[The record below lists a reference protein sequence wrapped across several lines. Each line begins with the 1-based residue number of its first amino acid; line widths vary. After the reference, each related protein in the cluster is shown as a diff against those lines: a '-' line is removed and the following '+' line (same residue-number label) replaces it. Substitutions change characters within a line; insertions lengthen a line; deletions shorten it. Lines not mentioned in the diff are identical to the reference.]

1 MTALLWTAIAGLV
14 ALLAVRLPRVALRAA
29 FAVAVVLAAVLLAVG
44 GPDRAAAP
52 WLLLVAASGVLVPR
66 LRATLPG
73 RRGAAPRA
81 RRTGAAGG
89 GSRRGATRTAAE
101 RARRAGAA
109 AAFGGRDLPG
119 YTVVEK
125 VGAGGMATVYR
136 ARRDADGRE
145 VALKIPMEA
154 YAEDEAFLR
163 RFHRE
168 AEIAQ
173 RLDHPNVVTTFDHG
187 AVGTQHYMAMEFV
200 EGRSLEAILEGGPLA
215 PTAFADLAKPV
226 VSALQAIH
234 AAGVVHRDVK
244 PSNVLVAG
252 GTLRDER
259 PHVPPGA
266 VRLMDFG
273 IAGTTVL
280 SRLTVTGARVG
291 TPVYMSPEQAQG
303 ETMDARSDVYSLGL
317 VFYEMLTG
325 TTAFEGA
332 YETVVHQQVHRT
344 PPPPRQRSVRIP
356 PALDALVMRMI
367 AKDPADRPDLD
378 EVLAVLLD
386 EGAWGAGLDADVGF
400 RLWTVLE
407 VREGVVRT
415 WTPDGHLLAGVADVA
430 PDALSSVPR
439 DLAVDGTGRAYALRV
454 ERTSAPGAAGTAGD
468 AVVVLDGVG
477 GIAGT
482 RAPLGDDA
490 EAVQRPVRLAV
501 TDDGEVR
508 LLDAASGRVVRY
520 APDGAYAGAFAL
532 RGTPRTPSTL
542 QATADGGTLVF
553 DAGRRDV
560 QRYDAEGRFVTRWA
574 FRVEEGRDELRE
586 LDGAYE
592 DASGTLYVGDATAG
606 RIRSV
611 GGDGRL
617 GRTFTYQPRRGESR
631 AGILDLAVD
640 DRGRLYAARR
650 GGTVV
655 RRFAFDGTLEATLD
669 LHAPLV
675 RFVGE
680 RRGSA

>member
-1 MTALLWTAIAGLV
+1 MNALLWTAIAALV
-14 ALLAVRLPRVALRAA
+14 AVVAVRLPRAALRAA
-29 FAVAVVLAAVLLAVG
+29 FTAALALAGVLLAVG
-44 GPDRAAAP
+44 GPDRAAGP
-52 WLLLVAASGVLVPR
+52 WLLLLAASGLLLPQGR
-66 LRATLPG
+66 LARLG
-73 RRGAAPRA
+73 RRAPAPEGRA
-81 RRTGAAGG
+81 TGAARRAPG
-89 GSRRGATRTAAE
+89 GSGARRTAAE
-101 RARRAGAA
+101 RARRSEAA

-119 YTVVEK
+119 YTILEK

-136 ARRDADGRE
+136 ATRDADGRE

-187 AVGTQHYMAMEFV
+187 AVATQHYMAMEFV
-200 EGRSLEAILEGGPLA
+200 EGRSLEALLEAGPLSA
-215 PTAFADLAKPV
+215 TAFADVAKPV

-244 PSNVLVAG
+244 PSNVLVEG
-252 GTLRDER
+252 GELREGR

-273 IAGTTVL
+273 IAGTTLL
-280 SRLTVTGARVG
+280 SRLTVTGTRVG

-325 TTAFEGA
+325 GTAFEGA

-344 PPPPRQRSVRIP
+344 PPPPRQRVVHVP

-367 AKDPADRPDLD
+367 AKDPGDRPDLR
-378 EVLAVLLD
+378 EVLAVLQD
-386 EGAWGAGLDADVGF
+386 EANWGAGLEVDAPF

-415 WTPDGHLLAGVADVA
+415 WTPDGRVLAGVADVG
-430 PDALSSVPR
+430 PDTLSSVPR
-439 DLAVDGTGRAYALRV
+439 DLAVDAHGRAYLLRH
-454 ERTSAPGAAGTAGD
+454 ERRAVGGGAAD
-468 AVVVLDGVG
+468 HAVVVLDEG
-477 GIAGT
+477 GATQGLRVPIGAD
-482 RAPLGDDA
+482 PDA
-490 EAVQRPVRLAV
+490 VARPDRVAV
-501 TDDGEVR
+501 TADGEVR
-508 LLDAASGRVVRY
+508 VLDAAAARVVRY
-520 APDGAYAGAFAL
+520 APDGAPAGAFAL
-532 RGTPRTPSTL
+532 QGTPHAPATL
-542 QATADGGTLVF
+542 QATADGGTLLF
-553 DAGRRDV
+553 DPGRRDV
-560 QRYDAEGRFVTRWA
+560 QRYAADGRFVTRWA
-574 FRVEEGRDELRE
+574 FRVEEGGDERRE

-592 DASGTLYVGDATAG
+592 AEDGTLYVGDATAG

-611 GGDGRL
+611 RDDGRL
-617 GRTFTYQPRRGESR
+617 GRTYRFEPRRGESR
-631 AGILDLAVD
+631 AGVLDLAVD
-640 DRGRLYAARR
+640 GDGRLYAGRR

-655 RRFAFDGTLEATLD
+655 RRFAADGTLEATLD

-675 RFVGE
+675 RLVGA
-680 RRGSA
+680 RRPT